1 MRTEK
6 NIFIAFILNLLFSGF
21 EFVGGFYTG
30 SIAIISDA
38 VHDLGDAASIGIS
51 YLLEKKSK
59 KEPDEK
65 YTYGYARYSVV
76 GGAITTIILLF
87 SSFIVIINA
96 AERIVKPT
104 EINYSG
110 MIIVGI
116 MGIVINLAAAYFTHD
131 GDSLNQKAVNLH
143 MLEDVLGW
151 VAVLTGAVIM
161 RFTDLS
167 VIDPL
172 MSMGVAVFIIIG
184 CIKNLKLII
193 DIVLDK
199 TPCGISVSEIKERL
213 LEIDGITDVHHIH
226 LRSIDGHSSCATLHI
241 VTDSDMHIIKQ
252 AARNILTDLG
262 ISHATIETESSDE
275 HCEEAIC
282 NVTPTAIHTH
292 NHNH

>member
-21 EFVGGFYTG
+21 EFVGGIYTG

-59 KEPDEK
+59 KQPDEN

-87 SSFIVIINA
+87 SSFIVIVNA
-96 AERIVKPT
+96 AERIANPT
-104 EINYSG
+104 EVNYNG
-110 MIIVGI
+110 MIIIGI

-131 GDSLNQKAVNLH
+131 GDSINQKAVNLH

-151 VAVLTGAVIM
+151 IAVLAGAVIM
-161 RFTDLS
+161 RFTDFS

-172 MSMGVAVFIIIG
+172 MSMGVAVFIITG
-184 CIKNLKLII
+184 CIKNLKKII

-199 TPCGISVSEIKERL
+199 TPCGINVSEIKERL
-213 LEIDGITDVHHIH
+213 LEIDGIKDVHHIH
-226 LRSIDGHSSCATLHI
+226 LRSIDGHTSCATLHI
-241 VTDSDMHIIKQ
+241 VTNSDMHTVKE
-252 AARNILTDLG
+252 AARIILNELG
-262 ISHATIETESSDE
+262 VTHTTIETEAVDE
-275 HCEEAIC
+275 HCEELNC
-282 NVTPTAIHTH
+282 SVKPTVSHIHH
-292 NHNH
+292 H

>member
-87 SSFIVIINA
+87 SSFIVIVNA
-96 AERIVKPT
+96 AERIANPT
-104 EINYSG
+104 EVNYNG
-110 MIIVGI
+110 MIIIGI

-131 GDSLNQKAVNLH
+131 GKSVNQKAVNLH
-143 MLEDVLGW
+143 MLEDVMGW
-151 VAVLTGAVIM
+151 VAVLAGAVVM
-161 RFTDLS
+161 RFTGYS
-167 VIDPL
+167 VIDPV
-172 MSMGVAVFIIIG
+172 MSMGVAVFIIVG
-184 CIKNLKLII
+184 CIKNLKII
-193 DIVLDK
+193 VDIVLDK
-199 TPCGISVSEIKERL
+199 TPCGINISEIREKL
-213 LEIDGITDVHHIH
+213 LETEGIEDVHHIH

-241 VTDSDMHIIKQ
+241 VTDSDMHAVKES
-252 AARNILTDLG
+252 ARNILNELG
-262 ISHATIETESSDE
+262 ITHTTIETESVDE
-275 HCEEAIC
+275 HCEEKSC
-282 NVTPTAIHTH
+282 NIISEVTHHH
-292 NHNH
+292 NHKH

>member
-30 SIAIISDA
+30 SIAIVSDA

-59 KEPDEK
+59 KQPDEN

-96 AERIVKPT
+96 AERIANPIQV
-104 EINYSG
+104 NYNG
-110 MIIVGI
+110 MIIIGI

-131 GDSLNQKAVNLH
+131 GESINQKAVNLH

-161 RFTDLS
+161 RFTDFS

-172 MSMGVAVFIIIG
+172 MSMGVAVFIITG
-184 CIKNLKLII
+184 CIKNLKKII

-199 TPCGISVSEIKERL
+199 TPCGINVSEIKERL
-213 LEIDGITDVHHIH
+213 LEIDGIEDVHHIH
-226 LRSIDGHSSCATLHI
+226 LRSIDGHSNCATLHI
-241 VTDSDMHIIKQ
+241 VTDSDMHAVKESARIIL
-252 AARNILTDLG
+252 NELG
-262 ISHATIETESSDE
+262 VTHTTIETESVNE
-275 HCEEAIC
+275 HCEEINC
-282 NVTPTAIHTH
+282 TVTPTVCQHTH
-292 NHNH
+292 HH

>member
-1 MRTEK
+1 MKAEK
-6 NIFIAFILNLLFSGF
+6 NIFIAFILNLLFSAF

-59 KEPDEK
+59 KQPDEK

-87 SSFIVIINA
+87 SSFIVIVNA
-96 AERIVKPT
+96 AERIANPT
-104 EINYSG
+104 EINYNG
-110 MIIVGI
+110 MIIIGI
-116 MGIVINLAAAYFTHD
+116 MGVIINLAAAHFTHD
-131 GDSLNQKAVNLH
+131 GDSINQKAVNLH

-151 VAVLTGAVIM
+151 VAVLAGSVIM
-161 RFTDLS
+161 RFTDFS

-172 MSMGVAVFIIIG
+172 MSMGVAVFIITG
-184 CIKNLKLII
+184 CIKNLKKII

-199 TPCGISVSEIKERL
+199 TPCGINVSEIRERL

-241 VTDSDMHIIKQ
+241 VTDSDMHIIKES
-252 AARNILTDLG
+252 ARNILKELG
-262 ISHATIETESSDE
+262 VTHTTIETESSNE
-275 HCEEAIC
+275 HCEETNC
-282 NVTPTAIHTH
+282 TVKPTVSHIHH
-292 NHNH
+292 H